1 MQAVLKQVQSTK
13 PLEKHEEKQS
23 WTAKLAERVLYET
36 FRVYANEQ
44 LMGDKIDNRV
54 SINAQNTKKHVSPIE

>member
-1 MQAVLKQVQSTK
+1 MQAVWKQVQSTK
-13 PLEKHEEKQS
+13 PLEKHEEEQP

-44 LMGDKIDNRV
+44 LMGDRNYNLE
-54 SINAQNTKKHVSPIE
+54 SINA

>member
-36 FRVYANEQ
+36 FRVYPNEQ
-44 LMGDKIDNRV
+44 LMGDKNDNRV
-54 SINAQNTKKHVSPIE
+54 SINA

>member
-13 PLEKHEEKQS
+13 PLQKHEEEQP
-23 WTAKLAERVLYET
+23 WTAKPAERVLYET

-44 LMGDKIDNRV
+44 LMGDKNDNRV
-54 SINAQNTKKHVSPIE
+54 SINA